1 MIDQHGTPLSRTW
14 GIPIVA
20 VLMIVFGAAEVVTG
34 FTHHFVGIAT
44 STSVVFTAAAVA
56 IGLCYVV
63 AGVLILTQRLW
74 AARLAIVFLLA
85 DIVGRLALVVAGLYP
100 LNSLEQG
107 VGIIAGTT
115 IAVAFAT
122 YIYLCTKRAVFE

>member
-1 MIDQHGTPLSRTW
+1 MIGQHRKPLARTW

-20 VLMIVFGAAEVVTG
+20 VLMILFGAAEVVTG
-34 FTHHFVGIAT
+34 FTHRFVGIST

-63 AGVLILTQRLW
+63 AGVLILTRRLW
-74 AARLAIVFLLA
+74 AARLAIAFLIA

-100 LNSLEQG
+100 LNSLEQL

-115 IAVAFAT
+115 IAAAFVI
-122 YIYLCTKRAVFE
+122 YIYVCTKRAMFE

>member
-1 MIDQHGTPLSRTW
+1 MVGQHGKPLSRTW

-34 FTHHFVGIAT
+34 FTHHFVGIST
-44 STSVVFTAAAVA
+44 STTVVFTAAAGA

-63 AGVLILTQRLW
+63 AGALILTRRLW
-74 AARLAIVFLLA
+74 AARLAIALLIA
-85 DIVGRLALVVAGLYP
+85 DIAGRLALVVAGLYP
-100 LNSLEQG
+100 LDSLEQV

-115 IAVAFAT
+115 IAAAFAI
-122 YIYLCTKRAVFE
+122 YVYLCTKRAVFE